1 MRPPAALL
9 RPPSQS
15 AREPFAA
22 CSRLA
27 RGPHGPLAALS
38 WPRRVVPVA
47 VPPSKLPPW
56 PLVAAARPSHGP
68 VVAPSRPP
76 CDSPAVHRGPAAAP
90 FVPVCGSLATFSR
103 PTCGSFARPSRPP
116 VQPISGPVAA
126 RSRPSRGPVV
136 SRASSA
142 RGFPTAA
149 FRPSRGAP
157 GSLVATPRGAFEGPL
172 GAIRRSRAP
181 WRCASLGRVAR
192 DWRPVANASSPPSSS
207 PEDRVPLVRPWFC

>member
-22 CSRLA
+22 CSRIA
-27 RGPHGPLAALS
+27 RGPPWPARGLVVASSRRPRVSAASKASPLASGCRRAILS
-38 WPRRVVPVA
+38 WPRRGA
-47 VPPSKLPPW
+47 LAPP
-56 PLVAAARPSHGP
+56 ARFPCG
-68 VVAPSRPP
+68 PSRPR
-76 CDSPAVHRGPAAAP
+76 RGPVRSPLRFPRRPLSAHPRLVRASVAAP
-90 FVPVCGSLATFSR
+90 LQPV
-103 PTCGSFARPSRPP
+103 
-116 VQPISGPVAA
+116 SGPVAA

-149 FRPSRGAP
+149 SRPSRGAP

-192 DWRPVANASSPPSSS
+192 DWRPLANASSPPSSS